1 MFEWANYI
9 LKIWLI
15 YFHKSIFSIEK
26 DKGKG
31 GSQLCSRIIR
41 IIITTKIEHRKE
53 QQEEKKQSVKCLYL
67 VY

>member
-31 GSQLCSRIIR
+31 GSQLCSRII
-41 IIITTKIEHRKE
+41 ITIKIEHRKE
-53 QQEEKKQSVKCLYL
+53 QQEEKTMDEDKIQEI
-67 VY
+67 